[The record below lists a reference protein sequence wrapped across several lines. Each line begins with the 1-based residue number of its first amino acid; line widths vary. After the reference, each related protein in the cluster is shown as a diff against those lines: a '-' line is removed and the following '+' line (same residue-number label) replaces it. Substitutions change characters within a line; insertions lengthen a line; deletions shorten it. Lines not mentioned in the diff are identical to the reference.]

1 MEHLVIVGA
10 GQSAIQCI
18 TSLRKEDYS
27 GLITLVG
34 EEEHLPYQRPP
45 LSKGFLEDTVSNERL
60 YFKKLEFFVE
70 NKVQLKLGTKA
81 EEIDIENNNIHL
93 SDNTKLS
100 FDKLVFATG
109 SSVRKLDFPGKD
121 LNSIHYLR
129 GLDDALSIKKD
140 LQTRQNIVVVG
151 AGYIGLEV
159 AAIAAKQN
167 KSVTVI
173 EMADRVMNRTV
184 DPQISDYYLK
194 LHQKNGV
201 TFKFNTS
208 LKEIVGA
215 SNPEKVICSDGTE
228 VKADMVIIGAGIM
241 PNVELAENAG
251 LSCDNGIVVNE
262 FGKTDHANI
271 YACGDCTNHPNKLL
285 NKKIRLESVHN
296 AMEQSKTVASSII
309 NKSIEYNQIPWFW
322 SDQYDHKLQIV
333 GLSGE
338 HDKVIMRGD
347 MSEAKFMLFYTKDEK
362 LIAVDAVNNSKEFL
376 ICKKLVANKVTI
388 KPDEISNP
396 DTNLNDLIE

>member
-18 TSLRKEDYS
+18 TSLRKEDYP

-184 DPQISDYYLK
+184 DPQISDYYLN

-208 LKEIVGA
+208 LKEIIGTN
-215 SNPEKVICSDGTE
+215 NPEKVVCSDGSE
-228 VKADMVIIGAGIM
+228 VAADMVVIGAGIM

-347 MSEAKFMLFYTKDEK
+347 MSDAKFMLLYTKDEK

>member
-18 TSLRKEDYS
+18 TSLRKEDYP

-208 LKEIVGA
+208 LKEIVGTN
-215 SNPEKVICSDGTE
+215 NPEKVICSDGTE
-228 VKADMVIIGAGIM
+228 VQADMVIIGAGIM

-309 NKSIEYNQIPWFW
+309 NKSLAYNQIPWFW

-333 GLSGE
+333 GLSGD

-347 MSEAKFMLFYTKDEK
+347 MSEAKFMLFYTKDEN

-388 KPDEISNP
+388 KADEISNP

>member
-18 TSLRKEDYS
+18 TSLRKEDYP

-140 LQTRQNIVVVG
+140 LKTRQNIVVVG

-347 MSEAKFMLFYTKDEK
+347 MSEAKFMLLYTKDEK

-388 KPDEISNP
+388 KADEISNP

>member
-18 TSLRKEDYS
+18 TSLRKEDYP

-396 DTNLNDLIE
+396 ETNLNDLIE